1 MNKLIITGF
10 LLMSITFAFS
20 IKASAATISKIDI
33 DGLESISQEELL
45 DILDIKINSVF
56 DADKV
61 RDRIKLAFRKGIFE
75 DIAVEINDNDKSQI
89 RINVKERDTINKI
102 YIEGNKTFTKR
113 AIGKLFP
120 VKENAVLRYDLKDYY
135 VAEMKSTLADRG
147 FSKANVEIKTE
158 MTQQPYKVNL
168 FLIITEGE
176 PDVIKSITIN
186 GPTDNITNLLT
197 IAEGDIY
204 DQSKVRKSIEKTKTY
219 YKKNNYLSAVV
230 GPYSFDG
237 GELIIDVDPGK
248 KLNILFEGNRSIN
261 SNELL
266 REASIF
272 EAGEF
277 SEDIVDEAASRIS
290 ALYHANGFP
299 FVQIA
304 PVVTTSSDDINV
316 SFFIFE
322 GEEVSVNS
330 IKFTGITIEEEKL
343 SEIISLK
350 KGNEYNPDSV
360 DTDVRTIIELYSS
373 LGYLNAKMED
383 VKIEIR
389 QSAADISFL
398 INEGARTLIDKIEIK
413 GAKLIQPEEIRKSI
427 ELKVGD
433 PYNEVDISNTRF
445 KIIDLYHSLGF
456 SDTAVNVNQ
465 ELTEK
470 GMLLTFNINEMPLIF
485 FGSTVITGNETTNYK
500 VVKRELSYKE
510 GSPFSRALVNKS
522 RQKLYKLGLFTDVD
536 LEQIEKTD
544 NTKDIQ
550 VKVKE
555 GNAGAVEFG
564 VGYGD
569 YERYRGSFG
578 LSYRNLFGMNRQAS
592 FRTELST
599 LESRYI
605 ANYTEPWFFGYRMP
619 FKITFIHENRTE
631 IVMETNET
639 RYKLKKYS
647 ANMGVEKELSDYFKG
662 ELYYEYALVNTYDVK
677 PGVILTKEDTGTL
690 AISSIRPAL
699 VYDTRDNPFD
709 PKNGILSSITF
720 KTASNLL
727 LSETDFIKT
736 LFSLSGY
743 KQIFKDFVVAASFRA
758 GLAEGFRNTEELPLI
773 ERFFLGGRTTVRG
786 YEQDTLGPKGFDGS
800 PTGGNA
806 FVLTNIEF
814 RIGLSKS
821 FGFVAFLDGGNVWHK
836 TSDIKLADM
845 KYTSGL
851 GLRYNTPVGPIRID
865 YGHKLQR
872 AKGESSGELH
882 FTIGHA
888 F

>member
-1 MNKLIITGF
+1 MNKLILIGF
-10 LLMSITFAFS
+10 LLLSIIFTFS
-20 IKASAATISKIDI
+20 IEASAAAISRIDV
-33 DGLESISQEELL
+33 DGLESITQEELL
-45 DILDIKINSVF
+45 EILDLKINSVLD
-56 DADKV
+56 DAKV
-61 RDRIKLAFRKGIFE
+61 RNGIKLAFRKGIFE
-75 DIAVEINDNDKSQI
+75 DIAVETDDNDKSHI
-89 RINVKERDTINKI
+89 IIKVRERDTIKNI

-113 AIGKLFP
+113 AIEKLFL
-120 VKENAVLRYDLKDYY
+120 VKENAILRYDLKDYY
-135 VAEMKSTLADRG
+135 AAEMKSALADRG
-147 FSKANVEIKTE
+147 FSKASVEIKTE
-158 MTQQPYKVNL
+158 QTQQDYKVNL

-176 PDVIKSITIN
+176 PDVIKSISIN
-186 GPTDNITNLLT
+186 GPSDKIKTLLK

-204 DQSKVRKSIEKTKTY
+204 DQSKVRKSIEKIKTY
-219 YKKNNYLSAVV
+219 YKENNYLAAVV
-230 GPYSFDG
+230 GPYSFDE

-248 KLNILFEGNRSIN
+248 KLNIIFEGNRSIN
-261 SNELL
+261 SNDLL
-266 REASIF
+266 KETSIF

-304 PVVTTSSDDINV
+304 PVITTSSDDINI

-322 GEEVSVNS
+322 GEEISVNS

-350 KGNEYNPDSV
+350 KGSEYNPDSV
-360 DTDVRTIIELYSS
+360 DTDVKTIIELYNS
-373 LGYLNAKMED
+373 LGYLNAKIED
-383 VKIEIR
+383 VKIEIK

-398 INEGARTLIDKIEIK
+398 INEGSRTLIDEIEIK
-413 GAKLIQPEEIRKSI
+413 GARIIQPEEIRKSI

-433 PYNEVDISNTRF
+433 PYNEMDISNARF
-445 KIIDLYHSLGF
+445 KIIDLYNSLGF

-470 GMLLTFNINEMPLIF
+470 GMLLTFNINEMPLTF
-485 FGSTVITGNETTNYK
+485 FGSTVITGNKATNYK
-500 VVKRELSYKE
+500 VIKRELLYKE

-522 RQKLYKLGLFTDVD
+522 RQKLYKLGLFTDVA

-544 NTKDIQ
+544 ITKDIQ

-569 YERYRGSFG
+569 YERYRGSLG

-599 LESRYI
+599 LESRYV
-605 ANYTEPWFFGYRMP
+605 ANYTEPWFLGYKIP
-619 FKITFIHENRTE
+619 FKVTFLHENRTE
-631 IVMETNET
+631 IVMETRET

-647 ANMGVEKELSDYFKG
+647 ANMGVEKELNDYFKG

-677 PGVILTKEDTGTL
+677 PGIILTKEDTGTL
-690 AISSIRPAL
+690 TISSIRPAL

-709 PKNGILSSITF
+709 PKKGILAGITL
-720 KTASNLL
+720 KTASGFL
-727 LSETDFIKT
+727 LSETDFVKT
-736 LFSLSGY
+736 ILSLSGY
-743 KQIFKDFVVAASFRA
+743 QQIFKNFVVAASFRS
-758 GLAEGFRNTEELPLI
+758 GFAEGFRDTEELPLV

-821 FGFVAFLDGGNVWHK
+821 FGLVAFLDGGNVWRK

-865 YGHKLQR
+865 YGYKLQR
-872 AKGESSGELH
+872 DKGESSGELH